1 MYNIS
6 QILNFGGDLKP
17 VNCGA
22 DNIYIALNQAVI
34 DPLLASDDVPDG
46 SQEQM
51 DYYNASEENQKSYH
65 KFK

>member
-22 DNIYIALNQAVI
+22 DNIYIALGQAI
-34 DPLLASDDVPDG
+34 DDIALASGKPDG
-46 SQEQM
+46 S
-51 DYYNASEENQKSYH
+51 
-65 KFK
+65 